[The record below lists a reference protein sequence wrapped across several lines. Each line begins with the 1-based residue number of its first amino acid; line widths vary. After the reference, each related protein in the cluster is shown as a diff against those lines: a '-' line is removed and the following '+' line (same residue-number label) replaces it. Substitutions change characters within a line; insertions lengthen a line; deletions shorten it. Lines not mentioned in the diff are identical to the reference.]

1 MAHDDFDE
9 HYSDYRATG
18 GRLGKIHADFT
29 GVDDFD
35 WARLAN
41 EEHAPRERER
51 GRRSF
56 ILRALDEQRSLLAFS
71 ELLAELAEQRAP
83 IDVIGSLSRV
93 VRDEARH
100 VDLCGRVVDS
110 LGGFGKNPP
119 SANWVRSDKRL
130 PLRRRVLKTIVGSL
144 CVGETISVSMIRGVR
159 DNATDETVHAVLT
172 KMLSDESFHSR
183 FGWWWLEQADVTDE
197 ERAWVNRYLT
207 KLLPAVERGVR
218 PSAEKLAR
226 NQDAYVYS
234 PFGSMKF
241 KEREAAF
248 LWAMHDRVIPSFD
261 KLGFNASAIWKQHE
275 AKQQEAKHEVAT
287 QEVAA

>member
-1 MAHDDFDE
+1 MGMAQE
-9 HYSDYRATG
+9 SARKKYTDYRATG

-29 GVDDFD
+29 GVEEFD

-41 EEHAPRERER
+41 EGHSATQRER

-110 LGGFGKNPP
+110 LGGFGSNAPDAK
-119 SANWVRSDKRL
+119 WVRSDKRL

-159 DNATDETVHAVLT
+159 DNATDVTVHAVLT
-172 KMLSDESFHSR
+172 QMLSDESFHSR
-183 FGWWWLEQADVTDE
+183 FGWWWLEQADVTDK
-197 ERAWVNRYLT
+197 EREWVNRYLT

-218 PSAEKLAR
+218 PSDEKLAR
-226 NQDAYVYS
+226 NQDDYVYS

-241 KEREAAF
+241 KERDAAF
-248 LWAMHDRVIPSFD
+248 DWAMHDRVIPSFD
-261 KLGFNASAIWKQHE
+261 KLGFDATAIWKAHK
-275 AKQQEAKHEVAT
+275 AAQQEKAQ
-287 QEVAA
+287 QEKAAA